1 MGSARSRADR
11 GAAGVAGV
19 LAGKREASSGED
31 AREADDKGDGAA
43 CETALND
50 AERMLTR

>member
-1 MGSARSRADR
+1 MGSARFRAEQTR
-11 GAAGVAGV
+11 GLPGA

-43 CETALND
+43 CETALNN